1 MQNNKIY
8 LWVSFSLR
16 TVRLY
21 LYSTQLLLL
30 WGPFSVVVFHYDPA
44 DALKRTHSLLLF
56 IQSPAS
62 GTAIAANTKGEASS
76 SDPNSSDLFL
86 KFFLAVLCGM
96 RDLSSLTKDRNVP
109 CTGSVES

>member
-56 IQSPAS
+56 TQSPAS

-76 SDPNSSDLFL
+76 SDPTSSDLF
-86 KFFLAVLCGM
+86 
-96 RDLSSLTKDRNVP
+96 
-109 CTGSVES
+109 